1 MNDLVWILF
10 ALVAGSAAGAAVT
23 YIITQHKY
31 NRQKQTAAVLE
42 DQTQSL
48 RHQQDRLQREYE
60 RMQFSEA
67 DLKQA
72 VIQAQ
77 TENRFLQ
84 EKLQT
89 QKEDSLRQQAQ
100 LKEQFQNLANE
111 VLASQREQLANDNRE
126 RLSLL
131 LDPLKEKIQGFEK
144 RVEES
149 HQAQSVQH
157 GVLKA
162 ELERLAMLNQNM
174 SDEARQLT
182 QALKGDNKAQGN
194 WGELVLERILE
205 ASGLRRGQE
214 YWLQGEG
221 MQLKTEEGRHQKP
234 DVIISL
240 PEGRHLII
248 DSKVSLKAY
257 DTYLSCEEEEKS
269 QQLRNHIISLRRHIQ
284 GLADR
289 HYSQLQQL
297 NSPDFVLL
305 FLPIEASLSLALQAD
320 GQDLFSYAW
329 ERKVVLVSPTT
340 LLATL
345 RTTAAVWKYEKQ
357 NRNALQIAEESGKL
371 YDKFYGFVQELE
383 KVGKYMQQGQQA
395 YDEAIK
401 KLSTGKGNLLHK
413 AEKLKQMGISAK
425 KDMENLQLPNQGEL
439 G

>member
-1 MNDLVWILF
+1 MPELVWLILAVITGGTLGA
-10 ALVAGSAAGAAVT
+10 ALV
-23 YIITQHKY
+23 YIVQQQRYSH
-31 NRQKQTAAVLE
+31 QKQTSAVLE
-42 DQTQSL
+42 DQANSL
-48 RHQQDRLQREYE
+48 RQQQDRLQREYE
-60 RMQFSEA
+60 RLQYSEA

-72 VIQAQ
+72 VVQAQ

-84 EKLQT
+84 EKLSS
-89 QKEDSLRQQAQ
+89 QKEEARAQQTQ

-111 VLASQREQLANDNRE
+111 VLARQREQLAHDNRE
-126 RLSLL
+126 RLGLL
-131 LDPLKEKIQGFEK
+131 LDPLKERIQGFEK
-144 RVEES
+144 KVEET

-162 ELERLAMLNQNM
+162 ELERLATLNQSM

-221 MQLKTEEGRHQKP
+221 MQLRSEEGKHQKP

-257 DTYLSCEEEEKS
+257 DAYLGCEDEEKN
-269 QQLRNHIISLRRHIQ
+269 QHLRNHIVSLRRHIQ
-284 GLADR
+284 GLAER
-289 HYSQLQQL
+289 HYAQLQKL

-305 FLPIEASLSLALQAD
+305 FLPIEASLSLALQAE
-320 GQDLFSYAW
+320 GQELFSYAW

-425 KDMENLQLPNQGEL
+425 KDMENLQLPNQGGVE
-439 G
+439 